1 MDKIERVK
9 NVVCYVSK
17 ISKNELLS
25 KSRERYIVDNRRM
38 AFALCRDVLELGWTK
53 IAKEFNLNHASIIHH
68 YKKHQDFISIDEY
81 YKNKYNDILEVF
93 KLQINYVEPQELI
106 KEVVNIKK
114 QRYNNYLK
122 QLLKNNN
129 NEINTKTESIE
140 TLESNRTDN
149 SSSSVL

>member
-1 MDKIERVK
+1 MNKIERVK

-38 AFALCRDVLELGWTK
+38 CFALCRDVLELGWSK

-81 YKNKYNDILEVF
+81 YKNKYNNILEVF

-114 QRYNNYLK
+114 QRYNEYLK
-122 QLLKNNN
+122 QKLKE
-129 NEINTKTESIE
+129 NEGQGQSE
-140 TLESNRTDN
+140 TTFIG
-149 SSSSVL
+149 

>member
-1 MDKIERVK
+1 MNKIERVK

-38 AFALCRDVLELGWTK
+38 CLALCRDVLELGWSK

-114 QRYNNYLK
+114 QRYNEYLK
-122 QLLKNNN
+122 QKLKENDGQG
-129 NEINTKTESIE
+129 KSE
-140 TLESNRTDN
+140 TTFIG
-149 SSSSVL
+149 